1 MNRFVIFASIW
12 TVTGCSSASLQS
24 SAADPS
30 NVPAATAQR
39 PEVELAALR
48 AEHEV
53 QSEELRTVRGQL
65 ALARAELRDLKGAPV
80 CPTPEP
86 KRPKSIRISKDHRP
100 SEDSRTDRESAPAA
114 EERPLLRLY
123 GDGPVERLTT
133 TDSVPQLPAFE
144 PSPTPGE
151 DAVETYR
158 RGLSLV
164 RGQQFAEASAV
175 FSDFL
180 SSHPTHPY
188 ADNAL
193 FWRGE
198 ICYLRGDYDDALKE
212 FQHIEKRYPQGNKLP
227 DALYRIGH
235 IYLKRGDTRRAAAY
249 FKQVRER
256 FPDTAA
262 ARLALRE
269 DAS

>member
-1 MNRFVIFASIW
+1 MNRFVILASIW
-12 TVTGCSSASLQS
+12 TVVGCSSASVHS
-24 SAADPS
+24 NAADPS
-30 NVPAATAQR
+30 TASAATTQGTEA
-39 PEVELAALR
+39 ELASLR

-53 QSEELRTVRGQL
+53 QSDELRTVRGQL
-65 ALARAELRDLKGAPV
+65 ALARAELRDLKGATV

-86 KRPKSIRISKDHRP
+86 KRPESIRI
-100 SEDSRTDRESAPAA
+100 RESHGSSDDAGAIQERPRAA
-114 EERPLLRLY
+114 EERPLFRLH

-133 TDSVPQLPAFE
+133 TDSVPELPAFE
-144 PSPTPGE
+144 PSPSLGE
-151 DAVETYR
+151 DAVESYR

-198 ICYLRGDYDDALKE
+198 ICYLQGDYNDALRD
-212 FQHIEKRYPQGNKLP
+212 FQRIEEQYPRGNKLP
-227 DALYRIGH
+227 DALYRIGR
-235 IYLKRGDTRRAAAY
+235 IYLKRGDTTRAGAY
-249 FKQVRER
+249 FKRVREQ